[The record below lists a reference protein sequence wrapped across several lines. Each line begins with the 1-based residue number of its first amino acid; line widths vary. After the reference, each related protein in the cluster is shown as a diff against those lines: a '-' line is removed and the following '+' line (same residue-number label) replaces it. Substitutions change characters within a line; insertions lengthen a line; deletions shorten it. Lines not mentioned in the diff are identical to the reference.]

1 MIKVYKSDTG
11 QFVLVHAPTQTFIID
26 ENLESAYAK
35 LEAHVGET
43 HPGQAGAVLEPVDR
57 PFTRSQSN
65 TRIANLILVIFLALL
80 PFVWLVVMHRSLA
93 ALITEFRVGGG
104 AVSTVTEEEF
114 SALRQDLDFMRF
126 EQNRMLEVL
135 HALTQKQPDTE
146 AESAPEGEDAPAE
159 GETTESAAEGAA
171 EAPKTDAAEADETPP
186 PDAAP
191 AAADE

>member
-1 MIKVYKSDTG
+1 VIKVYKSDTG

-26 ENLESAYAK
+26 ENLDSAYAK
-35 LEAHVGET
+35 LEAHVGEA

-65 TRIANLILVIFLALL
+65 SRIASLILVVFLALL

-135 HALTQKQPDTE
+135 HALTQVQP
-146 AESAPEGEDAPAE
+146 AAAGASEDAPAE
-159 GETTESAAEGAA
+159 GETTESAAEGAP
-171 EAPKTDAAEADETPP
+171 EEQETDAAEANETPL

-191 AAADE
+191 ATADE